1 MKMNQKN
8 VNELTYSEAVS
19 ELEEILGLM
28 QSEDCSIDNLSEYT
42 ARSKDLIKVC
52 KDKLTKTDEQLKK
65 ILEEIDK

>member
-1 MKMNQKN
+1 MEYKN
-8 VNELTYSEAVS
+8 ANELTYTEAVS

-52 KDKLTKTDEQLKK
+52 KEKLTKTDGQLKK
-65 ILEEIDK
+65 ILEEIEK

>member
-1 MKMNQKN
+1 MEYKN
-8 VNELTYSEAVS
+8 ANELTYTEAVS

-52 KDKLTKTDEQLKK
+52 KEKLTKTDEQLKK
-65 ILEEIDK
+65 ILEEIEK